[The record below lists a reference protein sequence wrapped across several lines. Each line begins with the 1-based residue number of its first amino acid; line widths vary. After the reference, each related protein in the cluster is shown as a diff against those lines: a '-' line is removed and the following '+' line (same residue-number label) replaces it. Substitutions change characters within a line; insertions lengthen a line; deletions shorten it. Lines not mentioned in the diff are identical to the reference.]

1 MQTAKRSAIGWALGL
16 CVALAA
22 ASAAA
27 QGSASKSFKLEGEVG
42 SIAAWIDNKQEATTP
57 TGLVDWQNANTT
69 SSQSDSV
76 AIFRLVCSVDVT
88 LQATTADILVHTTVL
103 QPLATYYRITS
114 DGNGLTAT
122 GSKSTQNGDGVGGFL
137 YVGGGVRNGKRSTIP
152 RRRS

>member
-1 MQTAKRSAIGWALGL
+1 MIGAMRAAASASAA
-16 CVALAA
+16 ALAA